1 MEVGY
6 CKFCGQAYT
15 VEAVPDAAKD
25 ELDEL
30 ATMKCGCA
38 GAAAYAY
45 RQGVLATYD
54 QDLEVVFAEGNED
67 FKELF
72 RKAGQMIMA
81 GKMKSLSIKTERDKA
96 MSLKVKQSG
105 LCITIT
111 EKKTMEN
118 ISNA

>member
-6 CKFCGQAYT
+6 CKFCGQAYM
-15 VEAVPDAAKD
+15 VEAGLEATRE
-25 ELDEL
+25 ELNEL
-30 ATMKCGCA
+30 ATMKCGCT
-38 GAAAYAY
+38 GAEAYAY
-45 RQGVLATYD
+45 RQEVLAVYD